1 MFINR
6 TYKNARKNNTGQSTI
21 EYIVLVTAVIAVI
34 ILLVFDQNSIF
45 RQKVNSTLSS
55 QFNTM
60 ESKGQALDNSHV
72 SVAGVSGPSEITVNI
87 LGNNF

>member
-6 TYKNARKNNTGQSTI
+6 KYKNARSNTGQSTI

-34 ILLVFDQNSIF
+34 ILLVFDPSSVF
-45 RQKVNSTLSS
+45 RQKLNSTLSS

-60 ESKGQALDNSHV
+60 ESKGATLDNSHV
-72 SVAGVSGPSEITVNI
+72 TVAGSSGPSQIEVNI
-87 LGNNF
+87 FNNIF